1 MEETPSKNN
10 PDANLNELLGKGISL
25 DQSALEK
32 YGAIADKA
40 VKDILQKTRPDG
52 AASPSHIRDNMS
64 EIISK
69 TISEMGS
76 EPAIPDQPARNL
88 PPFKEELAKEEPVV
102 EAVQPVPTEIPAAQV
117 EERVEPVQQPEPVRQ
132 SEPVL
137 QSGPVS
143 SHVEKNRVVLDVSDE
158 QINNILADALK
169 EHDKVADELT
179 VRNLV
184 EQTPFQRQAPVD
196 EIISDQPEPGISS
209 PENEAADIS
218 HHDVLNELSRTIEET
233 VVPEEPIQ
241 QDMIDALVR
250 EAGMGNAGSSPA
262 VDAPSGQGTLNIE
275 EDLINQILQSQPEL
289 AQSGDISKEPD
300 IPIQEE
306 LPESPAYT
314 EEPAIAEE
322 PEIAAVTPAQKE
334 ASAKDEGYKQQE
346 LPSSFVIS
354 TALRVL
360 WQGFVKFISGLADN
374 VVSIIAFP
382 FKEAYLVLEH
392 FKEILPVITV
402 LIGIFWLVLGL
413 ISPSSVVPFVLS
425 VVFLLPN
432 IVHAYNSHTS
442 K

>member
-25 DQSALEK
+25 DHGAMEK

-40 VKDILQKTRPDG
+40 VRDILQKTRPDG
-52 AASPSHIRDNMS
+52 SAFPVMIRDNMS

-76 EPAIPDQPARNL
+76 KSAVPEQPVRSPL
-88 PPFKEELAKEEPVV
+88 PVEVPVKEEPVIEEV
-102 EAVQPVPTEIPAAQV
+102 KPVLDVIPDVQV
-117 EERVEPVQQPEPVRQ
+117 EERVEPLQRPEPVPQ
-132 SEPVL
+132 SEPVQ
-137 QSGPVS
+137 QSGTVS
-143 SHVEKNRVVLDVSDE
+143 SHVEENRVVLDISDE
-158 QINNILADALK
+158 QMNSILADALK

-184 EQTPFQRQAPVD
+184 DKTPFQEEVPVE
-196 EIISDQPEPGISS
+196 EIIMDQPEPVS
-209 PENEAADIS
+209 PEASTAPDAADVS

-250 EAGMGNAGSSPA
+250 EAGMGNAGGSFA
-262 VDAPSGQGTLNIE
+262 VDAPAGQGTPNIE
-275 EDLINQILQSQPEL
+275 EDIINQILQSQPEL
-289 AQSGDISKEPD
+289 AQSGGIAKEPD
-300 IPIQEE
+300 MPVREE
-306 LPESPAYT
+306 LPGSPVYT
-314 EEPAIAEE
+314 EEPAITKE
-322 PEIAAVTPAQKE
+322 PEIAASAPLQKETPAQ
-334 ASAKDEGYKQQE
+334 EGYKQHE
-346 LPSSFVIS
+346 LPSSFVIR
-354 TALRVL
+354 TAIRVL
-360 WQGFVKFISGLADN
+360 WQGLVKFISGLLSKTMD
-374 VVSIIAFP
+374 IIAFP

-425 VVFLLPN
+425 VIFLLPN